1 MQHRPMPERFWLA
14 CLGAGADNDEPGDAA
29 ALQGLRMLAILRV
42 VAPLFQ
48 ALTMLVVTY
57 QFSVSVPRLAFWS
70 VVLAETLLAFATW
83 ARLRQSTKVSAS
95 ELFWQVHLDIA
106 LFTLVLFL
114 TGGATNPFAPLF
126 LLPMAIATSALRP
139 SRVWMITLSTMVAY
153 AVLRY
158 WYVPLHHPS
167 GMTEVY
173 ELHEDGMVVNYLM
186 TAAMAAFFGTRM
198 SQAIRH
204 HERMLA
210 DARDAQMRNESVV
223 AVGALA
229 AGYAHELSSPL
240 ATMAV
245 VVGELERE
253 HRADPDLAHNLH
265 LLDEQIQACKRIISS
280 LASSAGQRRTES
292 ASGARL
298 DQFIQAIVER
308 TRALHPGT
316 TIVLRLDTENPAPL
330 VIAEET
336 LRQAITNVIDNAV
349 QASAEQVDVGASWGR
364 DKLDVEVRDR
374 GPGFTPEALTRLGK
388 RIGSTKSA
396 AGGLGMGLLLTAAT
410 LERLGGRLEPAN
422 HPGGGACVK
431 LSVPLSSI
439 VINKLEGRT

>member
-1 MQHRPMPERFWLA
+1 MSTRPWLA
-14 CLGAGADNDEPGDAA
+14 FSGVDTEPSDAA
-29 ALQGLRMLAILRV
+29 ALHGLRMLGILRV

-48 ALTMLVVTY
+48 ALTLVVVAV
-57 QFSVSVPRLAFWS
+57 QFHVTVPLIEFWS
-70 VVLAETLLAFATW
+70 VVWIEVLLAIATW
-83 ARLRQSTKVSAS
+83 ARVRKSPKVSAS

-106 LFTLVLFL
+106 LFTVLLFL

-126 LLPMAIATSALRP
+126 LLPMAIATSALQP
-139 SRVWMITLSTMVAY
+139 WRVWLIALSTMVAY
-153 AVLRY
+153 AFLRH

-186 TAAMAAFFGTRM
+186 TAALAAFFGTRM
-198 SQAIRH
+198 SQSVRR

-223 AVGALA
+223 AIGALA

-245 VVGELERE
+245 VVNELERE
-253 HRADPDLAHNLH
+253 HRDDPDLRHQLH
-265 LLDEQIQACKRIISS
+265 LLDEQIQACKHIISS
-280 LASSAGQRRTES
+280 LANSAGQRRTES

-298 DQFIQAIVER
+298 DLFIEAIVER
-308 TRALHPGT
+308 ARALHPGT
-316 TIVLRLDTENPAPL
+316 TIALRLPASGQPPV

-349 QASAEQVDVGASWGR
+349 QASAVHVDVGADWAQ
-364 DKLDVEVRDR
+364 DTLVVEVRDR
-374 GPGFTPEALTRLGK
+374 GPGFTRQALERLGK
-388 RIGSTKSA
+388 SIGSTKTA
-396 AGGLGMGLLLTAAT
+396 AGGLGMGLLLCAAT
-410 LERLGGRLEPAN
+410 LERLGGKLEPAN
-422 HPGGGACVK
+422 HPEGGARVT
-431 LSVPLSSI
+431 LTVPLNAI
-439 VINKLEGRT
+439 LINKP

>member
-1 MQHRPMPERFWLA
+1 MQSRPMPERPWLA
-14 CLGAGADNDEPGDAA
+14 RISEAVGGDPGDEA
-29 ALQGLRMLAILRV
+29 ALQGLRMLAILRG

-48 ALTMLVVTY
+48 ALTMLVVTHH
-57 QFSVSVPRLAFWS
+57 FSVSVPNVAFWS
-70 VVLAETLLAFATW
+70 VLLAEVLLAIATW
-83 ARLRQSTKVSAS
+83 ARVRRSPRVSSS

-126 LLPMAIATSALRP
+126 LVPMAIATSALP
-139 SRVWMITLSTMVAY
+139 SGRVWMIAVSTMVAY
-153 AVLRY
+153 VLLRH
-158 WYVPLHHPS
+158 WHVPLHHPS

-173 ELHEDGMVVNYLM
+173 ELHENGMVVNYLM
-186 TAAMAAFFGTRM
+186 TAALAAFFGTRM
-198 SQAIRH
+198 SQAIRR

-210 DARDAQMRNESVV
+210 DARDVQMRNDSVV
-223 AVGALA
+223 AIGALA

-253 HRADPDLAHNLH
+253 HRADPDLAHNLR
-265 LLDEQIQACKRIISS
+265 LLDDRIQACKRIISG

-298 DQFIQAIVER
+298 DQFIVAIVER
-308 TRALHPGT
+308 ARALHPGT
-316 TIVLRLDTENPAPL
+316 TIELHLDTSSPAPL

-349 QASAEQVDVGASWGR
+349 HASAEQVHVDASWAPEH
-364 DKLDVEVRDR
+364 LVVEVRDR
-374 GPGFTPEALTRLGK
+374 GPGFTPEALERLGK

-396 AGGLGMGLLLTAAT
+396 HGGLGMGLLLTAAT
-410 LERLGGRLEPAN
+410 LARLGGRLDPAN
-422 HPGGGACVK
+422 LSAGGASVR
-431 LSVPLSSI
+431 LTVPLSSI
-439 VINKLEGRT
+439 VINKP